1 VLVSQPS
8 VNWTVKFGYSIKLML
23 TGQLHAFSIHLHFDP
38 SEHNGSW
45 LIVMLLLL
53 SLSCSDKQSRI
64 GVCPSQDTYN
74 EHSLLSRMHEYLN
87 CTSLAVRER
96 TFFVAQGH
104 PHADRPNWKEWEQL
118 GRRDWQLRLLNK
130 ETPDWRDWE
139 KLGRRDWQLRLL
151 NKETPDW
158 RDWEKLDRRDC
169 QLRLLN
175 DTS

>member
-1 VLVSQPS
+1 M
-8 VNWTVKFGYSIKLML
+8 F

-87 CTSLAVRER
+87 CTYALNIESATLEVKALLSVH
-96 TFFVAQGH
+96 VASKLKSGH
-104 PHADRPNWKEWEQL
+104 NIR
-118 GRRDWQLRLLNK
+118 
-130 ETPDWRDWE
+130 
-139 KLGRRDWQLRLL
+139 
-151 NKETPDW
+151 
-158 RDWEKLDRRDC
+158 
-169 QLRLLN
+169 
-175 DTS
+175 